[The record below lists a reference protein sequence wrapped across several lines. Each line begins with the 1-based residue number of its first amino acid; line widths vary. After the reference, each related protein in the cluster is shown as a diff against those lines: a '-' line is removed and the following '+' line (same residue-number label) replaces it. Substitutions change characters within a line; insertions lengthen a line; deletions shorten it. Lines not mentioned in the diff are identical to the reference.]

1 MDSMALDARI
11 ALVARRQGG
20 AFTWAQA
27 RAAGLGRATVGRRL
41 RSGLWER
48 LHPGVY
54 VLAGTPPARFVDL
67 WVAVLAAGAGAL
79 VSHESAALLHGATGL
94 SPVPITLIA
103 PHGAHHRLP
112 GICVHQIDDVHR
124 RHRTRVDGLPVVTA
138 ARSIIDLASRL
149 GHDRLGEVAD
159 DLVQGRATTWPAVG
173 GAFNA
178 VVRPGKP
185 GMATLATLLDDRCG
199 TEVPAQSTLEQA
211 LFTALAAGGLPPPV
225 RQMPLPGRPR
235 QLGRGLV
242 DAAYPDAGIVVEVDG
257 RTYHMRLIDM
267 RRDRERD
274 AQVIKAGWVPLRFV
288 YSQVVH
294 DPGIVCADVAETRAV
309 RLDQLVGRRA
319 A

>member
-1 MDSMALDARI
+1 MALDARI

-27 RAAGLGRATVGRRL
+27 RAVGLGRATVGRRL

-54 VLAGTPPARFVDL
+54 LLAGTPRARSVDL

-103 PHGAHHRLP
+103 PHGDHHRLS
-112 GICVHQIDDVHR
+112 GITVHQIDDVHR
-124 RHRTRVDGLPVVTA
+124 RHRTRVDRLPVVTA
-138 ARSIIDLASRL
+138 ARSIVDLASRL

-159 DLVQGRATTWPAVG
+159 DLVQRRATTWPAVG
-173 GAFNA
+173 GAFND

-199 TEVPAQSTLEQA
+199 TKVPAQSKLEQA

-225 RQMPLPGRPR
+225 RQMPIPGRPR
-235 QLGRGLV
+235 RLGRGLV
-242 DAAYPDAGIVVEVDG
+242 DAAYPDTGIVIEADG
-257 RTYHMRLIDM
+257 RTYHMRLVDM

-274 AQVIKAGWVPLRFV
+274 AQVIKAGWVPLRFM
-288 YSQVVH
+288 YAQVVH
-294 DPGIVCADVAETRAV
+294 DPGTVCADIAETRAV